1 MSDLLHVV
9 CPHCLVPNRLPADRL
24 AAGPSCGSCHQ
35 RLFRGEPLA
44 VDAAAFERHLTRND
58 IPILVDF
65 WAPWCG
71 PCRFVAPVI
80 DELASQYAG
89 KITVGKLN
97 VDENMKTAEKY
108 RVMSIPT
115 VMLFKDG
122 QVVDTMVGAQQKSAY
137 EARIQKHLG

>member
-1 MSDLLHVV
+1 MPENTPKTLTDDTFESDT
-9 CPHCLVPNRLPADRL
+9 
-24 AAGPSCGSCHQ
+24 GS
-35 RLFRGEPLA
+35 GI
-44 VDAAAFERHLTRND
+44 T
-58 IPILVDF
+58 LVDF